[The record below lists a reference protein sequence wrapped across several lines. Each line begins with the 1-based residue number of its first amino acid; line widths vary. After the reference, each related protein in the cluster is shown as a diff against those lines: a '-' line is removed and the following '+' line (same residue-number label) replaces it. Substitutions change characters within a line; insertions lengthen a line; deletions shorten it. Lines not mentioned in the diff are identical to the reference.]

1 MDTRWNAGKQGRQ
14 PTGAPCATQPESD
27 RAATPATLAPHPL
40 WNGTVTTPAPDA
52 LLLGFAE
59 QRPITLPLKY
69 GNRHGLIAGAT
80 GTGKTVSVLRL
91 VEGFARAGVPV
102 VIADVKGDVAGLGMA
117 GAMNPKLQ
125 ARLDTLKLADFAFAA
140 LPVAFWDLF
149 GVNGHPL
156 RTTVSEIG
164 PTLLSRILELSEAQS
179 GILDIVF
186 ALADAEGLLLLDVD
200 DLRALLGF
208 IGENR
213 EAVSKTYGLVSPQSL
228 AALQR
233 ALLKFEQE
241 GARSLLGE
249 PALQLGDL
257 MRTAADGR
265 GMVNVIAAETLV
277 LKPRLYASF
286 LLWLLSELFEN
297 LPEVGDLDKPKLVF
311 VFDEAHLLFADC
323 PPSLQQRI
331 EQVVRLIR
339 SKGVGVYFCT
349 QSPSDIPDVVLA
361 QLGHRIQHALRA
373 FTPRDQKAVRVAA
386 ETFVPNP
393 ALDTARAISE
403 LGVGEALVSTL
414 QGGGQPS
421 MVERTVMAPPGCRLG
436 AISAEERAALRA
448 QSGLGGKYDRP
459 LDRDSASEM
468 LERRATEAAPDAGRD
483 AGAPAPTRGNGG
495 ATTEAKPSSRLNDFL
510 WGTGRRQGAV
520 EAMTKSAARTVGNQL
535 GRSLLRGLLGGLL
548 GGRG

>member
-1 MDTRWNAGKQGRQ
+1 VTAIAADT
-14 PTGAPCATQPESD
+14 
-27 RAATPATLAPHPL
+27 
-40 WNGTVTTPAPDA
+40 

-59 QRPITLPLKY
+59 DRPITLPLKF
-69 GNRHGLIAGAT
+69 GNRHGLVTGAT

-91 VEGFARAGVPV
+91 VEGFAKAGVPV

-117 GAMNPKLQ
+117 GAMNPRLQ
-125 ARLDTLKLADFAFAA
+125 ARLEALKLAATGPEFAFAG
-140 LPVAFWDLF
+140 LPVVFWDLF
-149 GVNGHPL
+149 GANGHPL
-156 RTTVSEIG
+156 RTTASEIG
-164 PTLLSRILELSEAQS
+164 PPLLSRILELSQAQS
-179 GILDIVF
+179 GVLDIAF
-186 ALADAEGLLLLDVD
+186 ALADAEGLLLLDMD

-213 EAVSKTYGLVSPQSL
+213 EAVSQTYGLVSPQSL

-241 GARSLLGE
+241 GARHLLGE
-249 PALQLGDL
+249 PAIQLADL
-257 MRTAADGR
+257 MRTGGDGR
-265 GMVNVIAAETLV
+265 GVVNVIAAETLV

-286 LLWLLSELFEN
+286 LLWLLSELFET
-297 LPEVGDLDKPKLVF
+297 LPEVGDLEKPKLVF

-349 QSPSDIPDVVLA
+349 QSPSDVPDVVLA

-393 ALDTARAISE
+393 KLDTARVIAE

-421 MVERTVMAPPGCRLG
+421 MVERTLMAPPGCRLG
-436 AISAEERAALRA
+436 AITPDERAALRA
-448 QSGLGGKYDRP
+448 GSGLGGRYDTP
-459 LDRDSASEM
+459 LDRESAAET
-468 LERRATEAAPDAGRD
+468 LARRAAPASAAPAGETTPPPR
-483 AGAPAPTRGNGG
+483 AGGTPAPAPAGDRSGG
-495 ATTEAKPSSRLNDFL
+495 RLNEFL
-510 WGTGRRQGAV
+510 WGNGRRQGAL
-520 EAMTKSAARTVGNQL
+520 ESMTKSAARTVGQQV
-535 GRSLLRGLLGGLL
+535 GRQLLRGLLGGLL
-548 GGRG
+548 GGRR

>member
-1 MDTRWNAGKQGRQ
+1 MT
-14 PTGAPCATQPESD
+14 PIATDS
-27 RAATPATLAPHPL
+27 
-40 WNGTVTTPAPDA
+40 
-52 LLLGFAE
+52 LLLGFADG
-59 QRPITLPLKY
+59 RPITLPLKF
-69 GNRHGLIAGAT
+69 GNRHGLVAGAT
-80 GTGKTVSVLRL
+80 GTGKTVSILRL
-91 VEGFARAGVPV
+91 VEGFAKAGVPV
-102 VIADVKGDVAGLGMA
+102 VIADVKGDVAGLGMP
-117 GAMNPKLQ
+117 GTMNPKLQ
-125 ARLDTLKLADFAFAA
+125 ARLELLNLVTEGSAFAFAA

-149 GVNGHPL
+149 GQHGHPL
-156 RTTVSEIG
+156 RTTLSEIG
-164 PTLLSRILELSEAQS
+164 PTLLSRILELSDAQS
-179 GILDIVF
+179 GVLDIAF
-186 ALADAEGLLLLDVD
+186 ALADAEGLLLLDMD
-200 DLRALLGF
+200 DLRAVLGF

-213 EAVSKTYGLVSPQSL
+213 ELISKRYGLVSSQSL
-228 AALQR
+228 AALAR

-257 MRTAADGR
+257 MRTGADGR
-265 GMVNVIAAETLV
+265 ATVNVIAAESLV

-286 LLWLLSELFEN
+286 LLWLLSELFET
-297 LPEVGDLDKPKLVF
+297 LPEVGDLEKPKLVF

-393 ALDTARAISE
+393 TLDTARVISE

-421 MVERTVMAPPGCRLG
+421 MVERTMMAPPGCRLG
-436 AISAEERAALRA
+436 AITPEERASLRM
-448 QSGLGGKYDRP
+448 QSGLAGKYDAP

-468 LERRATEAAPDAGRD
+468 LERRAAELT
-483 AGAPAPTRGNGG
+483 G
-495 ATTEAKPSSRLNDFL
+495 ATVEPAAETKPAGKLNDFL
-510 WGTGRRQGAV
+510 WGSGRRQGAV
-520 EAMTKSAARTVGNQL
+520 EAMTTSAARTVGNQL
-535 GRSLLRGLLGGLL
+535 GRQLLRGLLGGLM
-548 GGRG
+548 GGRR

>member
-1 MDTRWNAGKQGRQ
+1 MTAIAN
-14 PTGAPCATQPESD
+14 
-27 RAATPATLAPHPL
+27 
-40 WNGTVTTPAPDA
+40 DA

-59 QRPITLPLKY
+59 DRPITLPLKF
-69 GNRHGLIAGAT
+69 GNRHGLVAGAT
-80 GTGKTVSVLRL
+80 GTGKTVSILRL
-91 VEGFARAGVPV
+91 VEGFAQAGVPV
-102 VIADVKGDVAGLGMA
+102 VIADVKGDVAGLGMP
-117 GAMNPKLQ
+117 GAMSAKLQ
-125 ARLDTLKLADFAFAA
+125 ARIDALKLADFGFAA
-140 LPVAFWDLF
+140 LPVTFWDLF

-179 GILDIVF
+179 GVLDIAF
-186 ALADAEGLLLLDVD
+186 ALADAEGLLLLDMD

-213 EAVSKTYGLVSPQSL
+213 DMVSKTYGLVSPQSL

-249 PALQLGDL
+249 PAIQLGDL
-257 MRTAADGR
+257 MRSAVDGR
-265 GMVNVIAAETLV
+265 GTVNVIAAETLV

-286 LLWLLSELFEN
+286 LLWLLSELFET

-373 FTPRDQKAVRVAA
+373 FTPRDQKAVRTAA

-393 ALDTARAISE
+393 KLDTARVISE

-421 MVERTVMAPPGCRLG
+421 MVERTLMAPPGCRLG
-436 AISAEERAALRA
+436 AITPEERSALRA
-448 QSGLGGKYDRP
+448 QSGMAGKYDTA

-468 LERRATEAAPDAGRD
+468 LERRAAPAADESQNSAGKSPPR
-483 AGAPAPTRGNGG
+483 APAPGKETAEPKG
-495 ATTEAKPSSRLNDFL
+495 RLNDFL
-510 WGTGRRQGAV
+510 WGSGRRQGAV

-548 GGRG
+548 GGKR

>member
-1 MDTRWNAGKQGRQ
+1 MAN
-14 PTGAPCATQPESD
+14 
-27 RAATPATLAPHPL
+27 
-40 WNGTVTTPAPDA
+40 DA

-59 QRPITLPLKY
+59 DRPITLPLKF
-69 GNRHGLIAGAT
+69 GNRHGLVAGAT
-80 GTGKTVSVLRL
+80 GTGKTVSILRL
-91 VEGFARAGVPV
+91 VEGFAKAGVPV

-125 ARLDTLKLADFAFAA
+125 ARLEALKLAEFGFAA

-149 GVNGHPL
+149 GANGHPL

-179 GILDIVF
+179 GVLDIAF
-186 ALADAEGLLLLDVD
+186 ALADAEGLLLLDMD

-213 EAVSKTYGLVSPQSL
+213 DVVSKTYGLVSPQSL
-228 AALQR
+228 AALSR

-257 MRTAADGR
+257 MRTAGDGR
-265 GMVNVIAAETLV
+265 GTVNVIAAETLV

-286 LLWLLSELFEN
+286 LLWLLSELFET
-297 LPEVGDLDKPKLVF
+297 LPEVGDVEKPKLVF

-349 QSPSDIPDVVLA
+349 QSPSDIPDVILA

-386 ETFVPNP
+386 ETFVANP
-393 ALDTARAISE
+393 KLDTARVISE

-421 MVERTVMAPPGCRLG
+421 MGERTVMAPPGCRLG
-436 AISAEERAALRA
+436 AITPDERAALRA
-448 QSGLGGKYDRP
+448 QSGLAGTYDTAV
-459 LDRDSASEM
+459 DRDSAAEM
-468 LERRATEAAPDAGRD
+468 LERRAAPTGTGAAAPGSDPSPN
-483 AGAPAPTRGNGG
+483 APAPGQ
-495 ATTEAKPSSRLNDFL
+495 APAEPKSRLNDFL
-510 WGTGRRQGAV
+510 WGSGRRQGAV

-535 GRSLLRGLLGGLL
+535 GRSLLRGLLGGLI
-548 GGRG
+548 GGRSR

>member
-1 MDTRWNAGKQGRQ
+1 M
-14 PTGAPCATQPESD
+14 
-27 RAATPATLAPHPL
+27 
-40 WNGTVTTPAPDA
+40 TTPAPDA
-52 LLLGFAE
+52 LLLGHAE
-59 QRPITLPLKY
+59 DRPITLPLKF

-91 VEGFARAGVPV
+91 VEGFAKAGVPV
-102 VIADVKGDVAGLGMA
+102 VIADVKGDVAGLGMP

-125 ARLDTLKLADFAFAA
+125 ARLEALKLADFAFAA

-149 GVNGHPL
+149 GTNGHPL

-164 PTLLSRILELSEAQS
+164 PTLLSRILELSDAQS
-179 GILDIVF
+179 GVLDIAF
-186 ALADAEGLLLLDVD
+186 ALADAEGLLLLDMD

-213 EAVSKTYGLVSPQSL
+213 DAVSKTYGLVSPQSL

-241 GARSLLGE
+241 GARSVLGE

-257 MRTAADGR
+257 MRTATDGR
-265 GMVNVIAAETLV
+265 GVVNVIAAETLV

-286 LLWLLSELFEN
+286 LLWLLSELFES

-393 ALDTARAISE
+393 ALDTARVIAE

-421 MVERTVMAPPGCRLG
+421 MVERTMMAPPGCRLG
-436 AISAEERAALRA
+436 AITPEERAALRA
-448 QSGLGGKYDRP
+448 QSGLAGKYDTP

-468 LERRATEAAPDAGRD
+468 LERRAAQASPEPGRETGGAAS
-483 AGAPAPTRGNGG
+483 TRGNSGN
-495 ATTEAKPSSRLNDFL
+495 ATEAKPSSRLNDFL

-535 GRSLLRGLLGGLL
+535 GRTLLRGLLGGLL
-548 GGRG
+548 GGRR

>member
-1 MDTRWNAGKQGRQ
+1 MTAI
-14 PTGAPCATQPESD
+14 ASD
-27 RAATPATLAPHPL
+27 S
-40 WNGTVTTPAPDA
+40 
-52 LLLGFAE
+52 LLLGFAGE
-59 QRPITLPLKY
+59 RPISLPLKF
-69 GNRHGLIAGAT
+69 GNRHGLVAGAT
-80 GTGKTVSVLRL
+80 GTGKTVSILRL
-91 VEGFARAGVPV
+91 VEGFAKAGVPV
-102 VIADVKGDVAGLGMA
+102 VIADVKGDVAGVGMA

-125 ARLDTLKLADFAFAA
+125 ARIEALKLTDFPLAA

-149 GVNGHPL
+149 GTNGHPL
-156 RTTVSEIG
+156 RTTISELG

-179 GILDIVF
+179 GVLDITF
-186 ALADAEGLLLLDVD
+186 ALADAEGLLLLDMD

-213 EAVSKTYGLVSPQSL
+213 EVVSKTYGLVSPQSL

-257 MRTAADGR
+257 MRTSADGR
-265 GMVNVIAAETLV
+265 GTVNVIAAEALV

-286 LLWLLSELFEN
+286 LLWLLSELFET

-373 FTPRDQKAVRVAA
+373 FTPRDQKAVRTAA

-393 ALDTARAISE
+393 AMDTARVISE

-421 MVERTVMAPPGCRLG
+421 MVERTLMCPPGCRLG
-436 AISAEERAALRA
+436 AITPEERAALRA
-448 QSGLGGKYDRP
+448 GSGLGGKYDTP

-468 LERRATEAAPDAGRD
+468 LERRAAQAGGEASSDAATSDTATDRAPDARAPRSTSTE
-483 AGAPAPTRGNGG
+483 AGA
-495 ATTEAKPSSRLNDFL
+495 AKPPSRLNDFL
-510 WGTGRRQGAV
+510 WGSGRRQGAV

-535 GRSLLRGLLGGLL
+535 GRQLLRGLLGGLL
-548 GGRG
+548 GGRR

>member
-1 MDTRWNAGKQGRQ
+1 MTDLTA
-14 PTGAPCATQPESD
+14 
-27 RAATPATLAPHPL
+27 
-40 WNGTVTTPAPDA
+40 DA
-52 LLLGFAE
+52 LLLGIAG
-59 QRPITLPLKY
+59 QRPITLPLRF

-91 VEGFARAGVPV
+91 VEGFAKAGVPV

-125 ARLDTLKLADFAFAA
+125 ARLALLKPAATGQEFAFAA

-149 GVNGHPL
+149 GANGHPL

-179 GILDIVF
+179 GVLDIAF
-186 ALADAEGLLLLDVD
+186 ALADAEGLLLLDMD
-200 DLRALLGF
+200 DLRAVLAF
-208 IGENR
+208 IGEER

-228 AALQR
+228 AALSR

-241 GARSLLGE
+241 GARHLLGE
-249 PALQLGDL
+249 PAIQLGDL

-265 GMVNVIAAETLV
+265 GVVNVIAAETLV

-286 LLWLLSELFEN
+286 LLWLLSELFET
-297 LPEVGDLDKPKLVF
+297 LPEVGDLEKPKLVF

-349 QSPSDIPDVVLA
+349 QSPSDIPDVILA

-421 MVERTVMAPPGCRLG
+421 MVERTMMLPPGCRLG
-436 AISAEERAALRA
+436 AITPDERAALRA
-448 QSGLGGKYDRP
+448 GSGLAGKYDAP
-459 LDRDSASEM
+459 LDRDSAAEM
-468 LERRATEAAPDAGRD
+468 LARRAAAAGGAAPADGGSRGD
-483 AGAPAPTRGNGG
+483 APAPASTGRPSSGTDP
-495 ATTEAKPSSRLNDFL
+495 APAKDGSRLNDFL
-510 WGTGRRQGAV
+510 WGNGRRQGAV

-535 GRSLLRGLLGGLL
+535 GRQLLRGLLGGLL
-548 GGRG
+548 GGRR

>member
-1 MDTRWNAGKQGRQ
+1 M
-14 PTGAPCATQPESD
+14 
-27 RAATPATLAPHPL
+27 
-40 WNGTVTTPAPDA
+40 TTPTSDA
-52 LLLGFAE
+52 LLLGHAE
-59 QRPITLPLKY
+59 DRPITLPLKF

-91 VEGFARAGVPV
+91 VEGFSKAGVPV

-125 ARLDTLKLADFAFAA
+125 ARLDAMKLADFSFAA
-140 LPVAFWDLF
+140 LPVAFWDVF

-164 PTLLSRILELSEAQS
+164 PTLLSRILQLSDAQS
-179 GILDIVF
+179 GVLDIAF
-186 ALADAEGLLLLDVD
+186 ALADAEGLLLLDMD

-208 IGENR
+208 IGGNR
-213 EAVSKTYGLVSPQSL
+213 EAVSKTYGLVSSQSL

-257 MRTAADGR
+257 MRTAPDGR
-265 GMVNVIAAETLV
+265 GTVNVIAAETLV

-286 LLWLLSELFEN
+286 LLWLLSELFET

-373 FTPRDQKAVRVAA
+373 FTPRDQRAVRVAA

-414 QGGGQPS
+414 QGGGRPS

-436 AISAEERAALRA
+436 AISAEERAALRT
-448 QSGLGGKYDRP
+448 QSGLAGKYDLP
-459 LDRDSASEM
+459 LDRDSAAEM
-468 LERRATEAAPDAGRD
+468 LERRAAQAEAPRGSPPP
-483 AGAPAPTRGNGG
+483 GASTPPTRGE
-495 ATTEAKPSSRLNDFL
+495 APEAKPTNRLNEFL

-520 EAMTKSAARTVGNQL
+520 ETMAKSAARTVGSQL
-535 GRSLLRGLLGGLL
+535 GRSLLRGVLGGFL
-548 GGRG
+548 GGRR

>member
-1 MDTRWNAGKQGRQ
+1 
-14 PTGAPCATQPESD
+14 
-27 RAATPATLAPHPL
+27 
-40 WNGTVTTPAPDA
+40 VTAIPNDA

-59 QRPITLPLKY
+59 DLPITLPLKF

-80 GTGKTVSVLRL
+80 GTGKTVSVLRV
-91 VEGFARAGVPV
+91 VEGFAKAGVPV
-102 VIADVKGDVAGLGMA
+102 VIADVKGDVAGLGLP
-117 GAMNPKLQ
+117 GAMNPRLQ
-125 ARLDTLKLADFAFAA
+125 SRLDALKLADFSFAA

-164 PTLLSRILELSEAQS
+164 PTLLSRILELSEAQA
-179 GILDIVF
+179 GVLDITF
-186 ALADAEGLLLLDVD
+186 ALADAEGLLLLDMD
-200 DLRALLGF
+200 DLRALLGY

-213 EAVSKTYGLVSPQSL
+213 DVVSKTYGLVSPQSL

-249 PALQLGDL
+249 PAIQLGDL
-257 MRTAADGR
+257 MRTAVDGR
-265 GMVNVIAAETLV
+265 GTVNVIAAETLV

-286 LLWLLSELFEN
+286 LLWLLSELFET

-393 ALDTARAISE
+393 KLDTARVISE

-421 MVERTVMAPPGCRLG
+421 MVERTMMAPPGCRLG
-436 AISAEERAALRA
+436 AITPEERTALRA
-448 QSGLGGKYDRP
+448 QSGMAGKYDTP
-459 LDRDSASEM
+459 LDRDSAAEV
-468 LERRATEAAPDAGRD
+468 LERRAAQANGEPASEPPASKTPTSGK
-483 AGAPAPTRGNGG
+483 APAEP
-495 ATTEAKPSSRLNDFL
+495 KSRLNDFL
-510 WGTGRRQGAV
+510 WGSGRRQGAV

-548 GGRG
+548 GGKR

>member
-1 MDTRWNAGKQGRQ
+1 MT
-14 PTGAPCATQPESD
+14 EI
-27 RAATPATLAPHPL
+27 
-40 WNGTVTTPAPDA
+40 APDSV
-52 LLLGFAE
+52 LLGLAGE
-59 QRPITLPLKY
+59 RAITLPLKL

-91 VEGFARAGVPV
+91 VEGFSKAGVPV
-102 VIADVKGDVAGLGMA
+102 VIADVKGDVAGLGMP
-117 GAMNPKLQ
+117 GSPSPRLQ
-125 ARLDTLKLADFAFAA
+125 ARLDALKLADFAFSG

-149 GVNGHPL
+149 GANGHPL

-179 GILDIVF
+179 GVLDVAF
-186 ALADAEGLLLLDVD
+186 ALADAEGLLLLDMD

-208 IGENR
+208 IGGNR
-213 EAVSKTYGLVSPQSL
+213 DAVSKTYGLVSPQSL

-249 PALQLGDL
+249 PAIQLGDL
-257 MRTAADGR
+257 MRTSLDGR
-265 GMVNVIAAETLV
+265 GTVNVIAAESLV

-349 QSPSDIPDVVLA
+349 QSPSDIPDVVLS

-393 ALDTARAISE
+393 ALDTARVISE

-414 QGGGQPS
+414 QPGGRPS
-421 MVERTVMAPPGCRLG
+421 MVERTLMAPPGCRLG
-436 AISAEERAALRA
+436 AITPDERTSLRA
-448 QSGLGGKYDRP
+448 QSGLAGKYDTP
-459 LDRDSASEM
+459 LDRDSAAEM
-468 LERRATEAAPDAGRD
+468 LERRAAQASAEANDTTSGASRTPAS
-483 AGAPAPTRGNGG
+483 GAPADAP
-495 ATTEAKPSSRLNDFL
+495 KSSRLNDFL
-510 WGTGRRQGAV
+510 WGSGRRQGAV

-535 GRSLLRGLLGGLL
+535 GRQLLRGLLGGLL
-548 GGRG
+548 GGRR

>member
-1 MDTRWNAGKQGRQ
+1 M
-14 PTGAPCATQPESD
+14 
-27 RAATPATLAPHPL
+27 
-40 WNGTVTTPAPDA
+40 TTSTPDA
-52 LLLGFAE
+52 LLLGHAE
-59 QRPITLPLKY
+59 HRPITLPLKF

-91 VEGFARAGVPV
+91 VEGFANAGVPV
-102 VIADVKGDVAGLGMA
+102 VMADVKGDVAGAGMA
-117 GAMNPKLQ
+117 GAMNAKLQ
-125 ARLDTLKLADFAFAA
+125 ARLDALKLADFAFAA

-179 GILDIVF
+179 GVLDVAF
-186 ALADAEGLLLLDVD
+186 ALADAEGLLLLDMD
-200 DLRALLGF
+200 DLRALLGH
-208 IGENR
+208 IGEHR
-213 EAVSKTYGLVSPQSL
+213 DSVSKAYGLVSPQSL

-233 ALLKFEQE
+233 ALLKFEQD
-241 GARSLLGE
+241 GARHLLGE
-249 PALQLGDL
+249 PAIQLGDL
-257 MRTAADGR
+257 MRTAPDGR
-265 GMVNVIAAETLV
+265 GVVNVIAAETLV

-286 LLWLLSELFEN
+286 LLWLLSELFET

-349 QSPSDIPDVVLA
+349 QSPSDIPDVILA

-393 ALDTARAISE
+393 ALDAARVISE

-421 MVERTVMAPPGCRLG
+421 MVERTMMAPPGCRLG
-436 AISAEERAALRA
+436 AIAPEERAALRA
-448 QSGLGGKYDRP
+448 QSGLAGKYDAP
-459 LDRDSASEM
+459 LDRDSAAEM
-468 LERRATEAAPDAGRD
+468 LQRRATPAEGEQAPPPRAPDGGRD
-483 AGAPAPTRGNGG
+483 AAAPG
-495 ATTEAKPSSRLNDFL
+495 AKPSSRLNDFL

-548 GGRG
+548 GGRR

>member
-1 MDTRWNAGKQGRQ
+1 VTAI
-14 PTGAPCATQPESD
+14 
-27 RAATPATLAPHPL
+27 AA
-40 WNGTVTTPAPDA
+40 DA
-52 LLLGFAE
+52 LLLGFADD
-59 QRPITLPLKY
+59 RPITLPLKF

-102 VIADVKGDVAGLGMA
+102 VIADVKGDVAGLGMP
-117 GAMNPKLQ
+117 GAMSPKLQ
-125 ARLDTLKLADFAFAA
+125 ARLEALGLAAGGPHFALAA

-149 GVNGHPL
+149 GTNGHPL

-164 PTLLSRILELSEAQS
+164 PTLLSRMLELSDAQS
-179 GILDIVF
+179 GVLDVAF
-186 ALADAEGLLLLDVD
+186 ALADAEGLLLLDMD
-200 DLRALLGF
+200 DLRAVLGF

-213 EAVSKTYGLVSPQSL
+213 EVVSKTYGLVSPQSL

-233 ALLKFEQE
+233 ALLKFEQD

-249 PALQLGDL
+249 PAIQLGDL
-257 MRTAADGR
+257 MRTASDGR
-265 GMVNVIAAETLV
+265 GTVNVIAAESLV

-286 LLWLLSELFEN
+286 LLWLLSELFET
-297 LPEVGDLDKPKLVF
+297 LPEVGDLEKPKLVF

-349 QSPSDIPDVVLA
+349 QSPSDVPDVILA

-373 FTPRDQKAVRVAA
+373 FTPRDQKAVRTAA

-393 ALDTARAISE
+393 SLDTARAISE

-421 MVERTVMAPPGCRLG
+421 MVERTLMAPPGCRLG
-436 AISAEERAALRA
+436 AITPEERSALRA
-448 QSGLGGKYDRP
+448 QSGMAGKYDAP

-468 LERRATEAAPDAGRD
+468 LERRAAAGGAGGGDAAGTPAPDAASAGKPPAGTNGR
-483 AGAPAPTRGNGG
+483 
-495 ATTEAKPSSRLNDFL
+495 LHDFL

-548 GGRG
+548 GGRR

>member
-1 MDTRWNAGKQGRQ
+1 MR
-14 PTGAPCATQPESD
+14 
-27 RAATPATLAPHPL
+27 
-40 WNGTVTTPAPDA
+40 NGTVTTPAPDA
-52 LLLGFAE
+52 LLLGHAE
-59 QRPITLPLKY
+59 DRPITLPLKF

-91 VEGFARAGVPV
+91 VEGFSKAGVPV

-117 GAMNPKLQ
+117 GAMNPRLQ
-125 ARLDTLKLADFAFAA
+125 ARLDALKLADFGFAA

-164 PTLLSRILELSEAQS
+164 PPLLSRILELSDAQ
-179 GILDIVF
+179 GGVLDIAF
-186 ALADAEGLLLLDVD
+186 ALADAEGLLLLDMD

-213 EAVSKTYGLVSPQSL
+213 DVVSKTYGLVSPQSL

-257 MRTAADGR
+257 MRTAPDGR
-265 GMVNVIAAETLV
+265 GTVNVIAAETLV

-286 LLWLLSELFEN
+286 LLWLLSELFET

-323 PPSLQQRI
+323 LPSLQQRI

-349 QSPSDIPDVVLA
+349 QSPSDVPDVVLA

-421 MVERTVMAPPGCRLG
+421 MVERTMMAPPGCRLG
-436 AISAEERAALRA
+436 AITSDERAALRA
-448 QSGLGGKYDRP
+448 QSGLAGKYDTP

-468 LERRATEAAPDAGRD
+468 LERRATQAAPDAGRRT
-483 AGAPAPTRGNGG
+483 GAPAPTRGNAGT
-495 ATTEAKPSSRLNDFL
+495 ATEAKPSSRLNDFL

-548 GGRG
+548 GGRR

>member
-1 MDTRWNAGKQGRQ
+1 
-14 PTGAPCATQPESD
+14 
-27 RAATPATLAPHPL
+27 
-40 WNGTVTTPAPDA
+40 VTTPAPDA
-52 LLLGFAE
+52 LLLGHAE
-59 QRPITLPLKY
+59 DRPITLPLKF

-91 VEGFARAGVPV
+91 VEGFAKAGVPV

-125 ARLDTLKLADFAFAA
+125 ARLDALKLSDFGFAA

-164 PTLLSRILELSEAQS
+164 PTLLSRILELSDAQ
-179 GILDIVF
+179 GGVLDIAF
-186 ALADAEGLLLLDVD
+186 ALADAEGLLLLDMD

-213 EAVSKTYGLVSPQSL
+213 ELISKTYGLVSSQSL

-257 MRTAADGR
+257 MRTAPDGR
-265 GMVNVIAAETLV
+265 GTV
-277 LKPRLYASF
+277 YASF
-286 LLWLLSELFEN
+286 LLWLLSELFET

-421 MVERTVMAPPGCRLG
+421 MVERTLMAPPGCRLG
-436 AISAEERAALRA
+436 AISPDERAALRA
-448 QSGLGGKYDRP
+448 QSGLAGRYDTP

-468 LERRATEAAPDAGRD
+468 LERRAAQAATEAGRD
-483 AGAPAPTRGNGG
+483 DGAPASTRGSGS
-495 ATTEAKPSSRLNDFL
+495 ATPEAKPGGRLNDFL

-548 GGRG
+548 GGRR

>member
-1 MDTRWNAGKQGRQ
+1 MDTRGNAGKPALQT
-14 PTGAPCATQPESD
+14 TGAPPPTQPESA
-27 RAATPATLAPHPL
+27 RPTAAATLKRNPL
-40 WNGTVTTPAPDA
+40 RNGTVTTPSPDA
-52 LLLGFAE
+52 LLLGNAE
-59 QRPITLPLKY
+59 DRPITLPLKF

-91 VEGFARAGVPV
+91 VEGFAKAGVPV
-102 VIADVKGDVAGLGMA
+102 VIADVKGDVAGLGMP
-117 GAMNPKLQ
+117 GAMNPRLQ
-125 ARLDTLKLADFAFAA
+125 SRLDALKLADFTFAA

-179 GILDIVF
+179 GVLDIAF
-186 ALADAEGLLLLDVD
+186 ALADAEGLLLLDMD

-213 EAVSKTYGLVSPQSL
+213 EAVSKAYGLVSPQSL

-233 ALLKFEQE
+233 ALLRFEQE

-249 PALQLGDL
+249 PAIELADL
-257 MRTAADGR
+257 MRNAPDGR
-265 GMVNVIAAETLV
+265 GVVNVIAAETLV

-393 ALDTARAISE
+393 ALDTVRAISE

-414 QGGGQPS
+414 QAGGRPS
-421 MVERTVMAPPGCRLG
+421 MVERTTMAPPGCRLG
-436 AISAEERAALRA
+436 AITAEERTALRA
-448 QSGLGGKYDRP
+448 QSGLAGRYDAP
-459 LDRDSASEM
+459 VDRDSAAEM
-468 LERRATEAAPDAGRD
+468 LERRANPATSE
-483 AGAPAPTRGNGG
+483 AGAPPG
-495 ATTEAKPSSRLNDFL
+495 ATATGRGTGGSTPEAKPTSRLNDFL

-548 GGRG
+548 GGRR

>member
-1 MDTRWNAGKQGRQ
+1 MT
-14 PTGAPCATQPESD
+14 
-27 RAATPATLAPHPL
+27 
-40 WNGTVTTPAPDA
+40 APDA

-59 QRPITLPLKY
+59 DRPITLPLKF

-91 VEGFARAGVPV
+91 VEGFAKAGVPV

-117 GAMNPKLQ
+117 GTTNPKLQ
-125 ARLDTLKLADFAFAA
+125 ARLDMLKLADFGFAA
-140 LPVAFWDLF
+140 LPVTFWDLF

-179 GILDIVF
+179 GVLDIAF
-186 ALADAEGLLLLDVD
+186 ALADAEGLLLLDMD
-200 DLRALLGF
+200 DLRALLGH

-213 EAVSKTYGLVSPQSL
+213 DVISKTYGLVSPQSL
-228 AALQR
+228 AALSR

-249 PALQLGDL
+249 PAIQLGDL
-257 MRTAADGR
+257 MRSASDGR
-265 GMVNVIAAETLV
+265 GVVNVIAAETLV

-286 LLWLLSELFEN
+286 LLWLLSELFET

-393 ALDTARAISE
+393 KLDTARAISE
-403 LGVGEALVSTL
+403 LAVGEALVSTL

-421 MVERTVMAPPGCRLG
+421 MVERTLMAPPGCRLG
-436 AISAEERAALRA
+436 AITPEERAALRL
-448 QSGLGGKYDRP
+448 QSGLASRYDTP
-459 LDRDSASEM
+459 LDRDSAAEM
-468 LERRATEAAPDAGRD
+468 LERRTTQSVPESRGQSAAPPAPGSTV
-483 AGAPAPTRGNGG
+483 GTKPAPADSAP
-495 ATTEAKPSSRLNDFL
+495 KSRLDDFL

-535 GRSLLRGLLGGLL
+535 GRSLLRGVLGGLL
-548 GGRG
+548 GGRR

>member
-1 MDTRWNAGKQGRQ
+1 MTALPD
-14 PTGAPCATQPESD
+14 
-27 RAATPATLAPHPL
+27 
-40 WNGTVTTPAPDA
+40 DA
-52 LLLGFAE
+52 LLLGACDTG
-59 QRPITLPLKY
+59 PITLPLRL

-91 VEGFARAGVPV
+91 VEGFSKAGVPV
-102 VIADVKGDVAGLGMA
+102 IIADVKGDVAGLGLP
-117 GAMNPKLQ
+117 GTMNPRIEQ
-125 ARLDTLKLADFAFAA
+125 RLMEIGLEGMAFDG
-140 LPVAFWDLF
+140 LPVTFWDLF
-149 GVNGHPL
+149 GQQGHPL

-164 PTLLSRILELSEAQS
+164 PLLLSRILELSEAQA
-179 GILDIVF
+179 GVLDIAF
-186 ALADAEGLLLLDVD
+186 ALADAEGLLLLDLD
-200 DLRALLGF
+200 DLRAVLAH
-208 IGENR
+208 IGEQR
-213 EAVSKTYGLVSPQSL
+213 EAVSKAYGLVSPQSL

-249 PALQLGDL
+249 PAIELPDL
-257 MRTAADGR
+257 MRSAADGR

-286 LLWLLSELFEN
+286 LLWLLSELFEQ

-349 QSPSDIPDVVLA
+349 QSPSDIPDVVLS

-373 FTPRDQKAVRVAA
+373 FTPRDQKAVRTAA

-393 ALDTARAISE
+393 ALDVARVISE

-414 QGGGQPS
+414 QAGGRP
-421 MVERTVMAPPGCRLG
+421 MPVERTRMAPPGCRLG
-436 AISAEERAALRA
+436 AISPAERAALRA
-448 QSGLGGKYDRP
+448 QSGLGGKYDAP
-459 LDRDSASEM
+459 LNRESAFEVLAARAAQASASPTPAGSTNAPAG
-468 LERRATEAAPDAGRD
+468 RGTAAP
-483 AGAPAPTRGNGG
+483 PAAKSGG
-495 ATTEAKPSSRLNDFL
+495 AVSDFL

-520 EAMTKSAARTVGNQL
+520 EAMAKSAARTVGNQL
-535 GRSLLRGLLGGLL
+535 GRQLLRGLLGGLI
-548 GGRG
+548 GGRR